1 MNMMTIPTDVGTDE
15 ILDVINQIAATSSKN
30 EKVAII
36 AANQHSDTFKR
47 VLLAALDPLVTYG
60 VQKLPEPLNTLEA
73 KEFDGE
79 TWNVI
84 AMLSSRTLTGND
96 AQSVIA
102 SELGNL
108 TDNSAELFRRIILKD
123 LKAGF
128 GDSSVNKA
136 IKGLIPEFP
145 YMRCSLPKDAKL
157 NDWAWDDGVI
167 SQEKADGTYTN
178 CDFADGEV
186 RLTSRQGSQYPLE
199 QFSELVAEIKA
210 TFDTDTQTHG
220 EIVVL
225 RDGMVLPR
233 EIGNGIMNHVAN
245 GGVFG
250 PGETPQFQVWEQ
262 IPLHESTPKN
272 TYKMP
277 YIGRLKHLAR
287 QLSEGTKAGSI
298 KLIPTKVVYSLG
310 EATDHFREMLKAGKE
325 GTVMKEPNSPWKDGT
340 SKFQVKRKLDV
351 DVELEVIGFEDGKGK
366 NTDTFGSLICKSSEG
381 ALIVSVSGFTDKM
394 RLEIHQNR
402 DNWLGSIITVKFN
415 AIMRSSE
422 AGKPHSLF
430 LPRFVELRMDKSVAD
445 SFDRVV
451 DQYEAAIN
459 EV

>member
-1 MNMMTIPTDVGTDE
+1 MNMMTIPTDVGSDA
-15 ILDVINQIAATSSKN
+15 IFDVISQIASTASKN

-36 AANQHSDTFKR
+36 AANQHSETFKR
-47 VLLAALDPLVTYG
+47 VLQAALDPLTTYG
-60 VQKLPEPLNTLEA
+60 VQKLPEPFDILDA
-73 KEFDGE
+73 KEFDSS
-79 TWNVI
+79 TWALIDNL
-84 AMLSSRTLTGND
+84 ATRLTTGHD
-96 AQSVIA
+96 AQNAIA
-102 SELGNL
+102 SELGSL

-157 NDWAWDDGVI
+157 DDWAWGQGVI

-178 CDFADGEV
+178 CDFSDGEV
-186 RLTSRQGSQYPLE
+186 RLSSRQGSQYPLE

-220 EIVVL
+220 EIVVV
-225 RDGMVLPR
+225 RDGVVLPR
-233 EIGNGIMNHVAN
+233 EIGNGIMNHVAS

-250 PGETPQFQVWEQ
+250 EGEVPQFQVWEQ
-262 IPLHESTPKN
+262 IPLSESIPKN
-272 TYKMP
+272 TYKVP
-277 YIGRLKHLAR
+277 YIDRLKNLVS
-287 QLSEGTKAGSI
+287 QLNRGPKLGFI
-298 KLIPTKVVYSLG
+298 KLIPTKLVHSLMA
-310 EATDHFREMLKAGKE
+310 ATDHFREMLKQGKE

-351 DVELEVIGFEDGKGK
+351 DVELEVIGFEEGKGK
-366 NTDTFGSLICKSSEG
+366 NADTFGSLICKTSEG

-422 AGKPHSLF
+422 VGKAHSLF
-430 LPRFVELRMDKSVAD
+430 LPRFVEQRMDKSVAD

-451 DQYEAAIN
+451 EQYEAAIN

>member
-1 MNMMTIPTDVGTDE
+1 MNMNTTVDVGSDA
-15 ILDVINQIAATSSKN
+15 ILDVISQIASTASKN

-36 AANQHSDTFKR
+36 AANQHSAVFKR
-47 VLLAALDPLVTYG
+47 VLLAALDPLRTYG
-60 VQKLPEPLNTLEA
+60 LQKVPEPHNTLEA
-73 KEFDGE
+73 KEFDE
-79 TWNVI
+79 NTWALIDNL
-84 AMLSSRTLTGND
+84 AARLTTGYD
-96 AQSVIA
+96 AQNAIA
-102 SELGNL
+102 SELGSL

-145 YMRCSLPKDAKL
+145 YQRCCLPKDAKL

-178 CDFADGEV
+178 CDHADGEV

-220 EIVVL
+220 EIVVV
-225 RDGMVLPR
+225 RDGVVLPR

-245 GGVFG
+245 GGSFG
-250 PGETPQFQVWEQ
+250 PGEKPQYQVWEQ
-262 IPLHESTPKN
+262 IPLSESTPKN
-272 TYKMP
+272 TYKVP
-277 YIGRLKHLAR
+277 YISRLKNLAT
-287 QLSEGTKAGSI
+287 QLSEGSKAGFI

-310 EATDHFREMLKAGKE
+310 EATDHFREMLKQGKE
-325 GTVMKEPNSPWKDGT
+325 GTVMKEPNAPWKDGT

-351 DVELEVIGFEDGKGK
+351 DVELEVIGFEEGKGK
-366 NTDTFGSLICKSSEG
+366 NVDTFGSLICKTSDG
-381 ALIVSVSGFTDKM
+381 LLIVSVSGFTDKL

-422 AGKPHSLF
+422 VGKAHSLF